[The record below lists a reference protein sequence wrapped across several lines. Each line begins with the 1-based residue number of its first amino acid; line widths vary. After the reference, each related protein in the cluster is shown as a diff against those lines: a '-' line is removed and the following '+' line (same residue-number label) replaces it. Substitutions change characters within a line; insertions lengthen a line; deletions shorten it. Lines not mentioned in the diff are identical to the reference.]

1 MRLGSDEHIVATIRN
16 SLARDTADLPPEVEP
31 GFPPHYPEVDL
42 TNEQLHSLACG
53 VLQSLRDLGYE
64 VTR

>member
-1 MRLGSDEHIVATIRN
+1 MTTRRRGPMYGSDEHIVATIRN
-16 SLARDTADLPPEVEP
+16 SLARDTVDLPA
-31 GFPPHYPEVDL
+31 EVDL
-42 TNEQLHSLACG
+42 TNEQLHSLAFG